1 MPVTKYK
8 RYFQE
13 MLKQNQKLFGEF
25 EQIHEKYQ
33 KREISQEEYNRLG
46 SKALEKVKEWES
58 KLCLHMESG
67 KYGNYSAQLAE
78 KFRDEVRKKFPL
90 IDFIG
95 VEVEKV

>member
-1 MPVTKYK
+1 MPITKYK

-13 MLKQNQKLFGEF
+13 MLRQNKKLFEEF
-25 EQIHEKYQ
+25 EQVHEKYQ

-46 SKALEKVKEWES
+46 SKVLEKVKEWES

-78 KFRDEVRKKFPL
+78 KFRSEVRKKFPL

-95 VEVEKV
+95 VEVEKI